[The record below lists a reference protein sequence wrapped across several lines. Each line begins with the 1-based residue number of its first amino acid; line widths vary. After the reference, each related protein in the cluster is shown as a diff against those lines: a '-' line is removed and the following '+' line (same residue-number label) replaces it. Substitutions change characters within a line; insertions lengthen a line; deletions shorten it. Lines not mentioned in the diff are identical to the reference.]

1 MIEQIKSFSTQ
12 ITSDKKEYVIIVLTG
27 EEKYTVITDN
37 KYTDEA
43 RRVETLGAPVLG
55 TDSGP

>member
-1 MIEQIKSFSTQ
+1 M
-12 ITSDKKEYVIIVLTG
+12 IIVLTG